1 LEVGSWKLGV
11 RSWELG
17 VESEELINAQCPIP
31 QSQIVNILYKE
42 NLDKTTT
49 LAKNK
54 MRRY

>member
-1 LEVGSWKLGV
+1 LGV
-11 RSWELG
+11 GSWELG
-17 VESEELINAQCPIP
+17 VETEELINVQCPMP
-31 QSQIVNILYKE
+31 KSQIVNILYKE